1 MWQYHVETEDYSIVY
16 FVGASVTGR
25 GEYLTFLHV
34 NWQGF
39 IQDLELGE
47 WGGGLG
53 GGASPQGNF
62 DFIYLLN
69 CF

>member
-34 NWQGF
+34 SWQGF

-47 WGGGLG
+47 GGIGW
-53 GGASPQGNF
+53 
-62 DFIYLLN
+62 
-69 CF
+69 